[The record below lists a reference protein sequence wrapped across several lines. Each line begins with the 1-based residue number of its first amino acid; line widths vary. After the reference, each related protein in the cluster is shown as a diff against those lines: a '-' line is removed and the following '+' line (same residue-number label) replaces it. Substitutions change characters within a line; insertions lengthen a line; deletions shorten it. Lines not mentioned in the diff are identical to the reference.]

1 MKVWNFSDQDDR
13 EIAACIQARI
23 GVPRAYLSPE
33 RLQAALQKF
42 DPSKPVWRTNRR
54 LRPLGSKAKFCTV
67 WKRLLG
73 FAERQEQR
81 KKEREEYQDQYFRA
95 VPRKPPASE
104 EGNAEWRRLGV
115 GIRDAESIPKY
126 LRTEHTHTDIKEAR
140 R

>member
-1 MKVWNFSDQDDR
+1 MEPARDPHRRPATRPRTQATSGRWPDMKVWNFSDQDDR
-13 EIAACIQARI
+13 EKAACIQARI

-73 FAERQEQR
+73 F
-81 KKEREEYQDQYFRA
+81 
-95 VPRKPPASE
+95 
-104 EGNAEWRRLGV
+104 
-115 GIRDAESIPKY
+115 
-126 LRTEHTHTDIKEAR
+126 
-140 R
+140 